1 MNVLPLILALVLMLS
16 VLTVEKLEK
25 FKHQKIVQEQYQ
37 KYLSDNERQKLND
50 RQERLFGH
58 TLTTDRQQ
66 VSFRYIVDKKL
77 REKDPEKAAQYRLI
91 IIDLIKN
98 VYGEAKFFK
107 DLEKTRG
114 NFVEELL
121 TAIEQAAD
129 RAPPKTVLRIED
141 ISRLQLEDPLLQK
154 AFYHMLKGTMSKEA
168 FNDLPKDSPLRE
180 KAYVSLLTF
189 INKDNQKGIEIQHA
203 PVETLKA
210 IFGSDEIANRIVI
223 RRKELSKQ
231 KEESKN
237 DNKTGGQTF
246 ANEFKGKQRSG
257 ISDDI
262 LDFKISSS
270 DTTPYD

>member
-50 RQERLFGH
+50 RQESAFGH
-58 TLTTDRQQ
+58 TLTKDRQQ

-107 DLEKTRG
+107 DLEKSQG

-121 TAIEQAAD
+121 AGIEQAAD
-129 RAPPKTVLRIED
+129 RAPPKLVVRIED
-141 ISRLQLEDPLLQK
+141 ISRLQLEDPALQK
-154 AFYHMLKGTMSKEA
+154 AFYHMLKGTMSKEE
-168 FNDLPKDSPLRE
+168 FNNLPKDSPLRE
-180 KAYVSLLTF
+180 KAYVSLLNF
-189 INKDNQKGIEIQHA
+189 INKDEQKGIEIQHA

-210 IFGSDEIANRIVI
+210 IFGSDEMANRIKI

-231 KEESKN
+231 KEASKGA
-237 DNKTGGQTF
+237 DKTGGQTF
-246 ANEFKGKQRSG
+246 ADEFKGKQRSG
-257 ISDDI
+257 ISDSI